1 MNLKALPMQDYIL
14 ATVSP
19 AIWAM
24 SVCDLKLS
32 PLKEGDWTII
42 RKRCRKQENKLI
54 MKKQE
59 NG

>member
-1 MNLKALPMQDYIL
+1 MQDYIL

-42 RKRCRKQENKLI
+42 RKRCRKQEKLI
-54 MKKQE
+54 MKNQE